1 MTEYKVGYKKQ
12 PLDTQF
18 RPGQSGNPGGRPR
31 KLPTLRSDVEE
42 ELAEE
47 IELCFDDQAV
57 TVTKQRAVV
66 KMLVGK
72 AVAGDLRATRSLI
85 ALIEAA
91 GNEETGNNSVL
102 QDQELLDAFVE
113 RDIRRRTEFKGGND
127 AEQN

>member
-1 MTEYKVGYKKQ
+1 MTEYKVGYKKP

-42 ELAEE
+42 E
-47 IELCFDDQAV
+47 
-57 TVTKQRAVV
+57 
-66 KMLVGK
+66 LVGK

-113 RDIRRRTEFKGGND
+113 REIRRRTEFKGGND

>member
-1 MTEYKVGYKKQ
+1 MKTHLTTSLLAKPPPRNVNH
-12 PLDTQF
+12 
-18 RPGQSGNPGGRPR
+18 GNDRFSKFNKER
-31 KLPTLRSDVEE
+31 DIS
-42 ELAEE
+42 
-47 IELCFDDQAV
+47 
-57 TVTKQRAVV
+57 V

-113 RDIRRRTEFKGGND
+113 REIRRRTEFKGGND